1 MDSHR
6 IYSITRIVQRRL
18 VVDSMKKVRLLSKN
32 SCSKAL
38 SVAVN
43 VNDGSAF
50 TISHRHNKMEK
61 EFIKL
66 FRKLK
71 SIKKLDLQKGWFYSN
86 SRNNQKLIKQ
96 IKQYSRIQEIIL
108 PDSNVDD
115 LYQTIF
121 ICGLWLKYGNKL
133 EKLDAVIPFLKKLPR
148 GTIFRNKFFYKYLK
162 SSSLKALSLNNW
174 GSLTPLEILQLT
186 NYPSTLKKLS
196 LNLNRIN
203 PQTFQVP
210 HNLLNLKSL
219 NLCLPLKNSVLW
231 NGSLDSITKL
241 RHLDTLI
248 LKFPRYSGM
257 IPPISKFFIQ
267 NIPNL
272 VHRD

>member
-18 VVDSMKKVRLLSKN
+18 VIDNMKKFRLLSKN

-43 VNDGSAF
+43 VNDGLVF
-50 TISHRHNKMEK
+50 TISYPDDKMEK

-108 PDSNVDD
+108 PASNIDD

-133 EKLDAVIPFLKKLPR
+133 EKLDVTIPFIKKPPR
-148 GTIFRNKFFYKYLK
+148 GTIFRIQIFFKYLK
-162 SSSLKALSLNNW
+162 SSSLKVLSLNNW
-174 GSLTPLEILQLT
+174 GSLMPLEILQLT
-186 NYPSTLKKLS
+186 KYPSTLKKLS

-203 PQTFQVP
+203 PQVF
-210 HNLLNLKSL
+210 
-219 NLCLPLKNSVLW
+219 
-231 NGSLDSITKL
+231 
-241 RHLDTLI
+241 
-248 LKFPRYSGM
+248 KFHIIY
-257 IPPISKFFIQ
+257 
-267 NIPNL
+267 
-272 VHRD
+272 